1 MRLDQDLL
9 ALLKLACSEEIG
21 RSTRTGNFKGLSGS
35 KYGSLF
41 ARVYEDWNSGNIAE
55 ISRNQ
60 KWSRH
65 VRVEL
70 LITLNLGM

>member
-21 RSTRTGNFKGLSGS
+21 RSMRTGNSKGLSGS

-41 ARVYEDWNSGNIAE
+41 STVREHWNSQDHCGNFEEA
-55 ISRNQ
+55 
-60 KWSRH
+60 
-65 VRVEL
+65 
-70 LITLNLGM
+70 